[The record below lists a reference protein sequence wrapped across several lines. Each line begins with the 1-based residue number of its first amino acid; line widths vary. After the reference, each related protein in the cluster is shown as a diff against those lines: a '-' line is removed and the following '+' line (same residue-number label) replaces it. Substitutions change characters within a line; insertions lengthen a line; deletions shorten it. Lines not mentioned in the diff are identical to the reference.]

1 MALPEP
7 QGGLVIS
14 YSYLWRRESGAGQI
28 EGTKNR
34 PCAIVLAV
42 RREGPEAAMIVTVA
56 PITHAPPHDPAV
68 AVEIPPKVKR

>member
-14 YSYLWRRESGAGQI
+14 YSYLWRRESEAGLVEGA
-28 EGTKNR
+28 KNR

-42 RREGPEAAMIVTVA
+42 RRERPEAAMIVTVA
-56 PITHAPPHDPAV
+56 PSPTRRHA
-68 AVEIPPKVKR
+68 IQLWQWRSRRK